1 MMIAG
6 KDRLETLKLR
16 KRIKRKDR
24 QNEFQT
30 GQQSA
35 IAHTEFDV
43 PSLPLQCDSEA
54 STTDA
59 ESNNSEYEGED
70 VLNEIGKRKRKRSN
84 LSAVAQVCDG
94 AGVSDRTAALVSDKN
109 LVAKQVDQPAS
120 QEK

>member
-1 MMIAG
+1 MIAG
-6 KDRLETLKLR
+6 EDRFETLKFR

-35 IAHTEFDV
+35 ITHTELDV
-43 PSLPLQCDSEA
+43 PSLPLKCDSEA

-70 VLNEIGKRKRKRSN
+70 VLSKTGISSN
-84 LSAVAQVCDG
+84 VLFRGSP
-94 AGVSDRTAALVSDKN
+94 SL
-109 LVAKQVDQPAS
+109 
-120 QEK
+120 